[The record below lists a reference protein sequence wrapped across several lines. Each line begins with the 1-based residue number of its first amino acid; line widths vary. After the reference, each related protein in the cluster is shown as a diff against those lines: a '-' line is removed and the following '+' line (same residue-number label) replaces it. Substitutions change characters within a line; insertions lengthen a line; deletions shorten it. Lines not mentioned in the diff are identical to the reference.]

1 MLYTYEE
8 LFQILGSY
16 YKVKKEVEKGNYQK
30 ISHGLYT
37 DKSIYSSELESIF
50 LRYPNSILT
59 LESAFAYYEICDY
72 VPDKYVIA
80 TSQNAHKIEN
90 PKIEQIYIT
99 NKILNIGKESIRTK
113 YGFINIYDRERM
125 LIELI
130 RLKAKLSY
138 SLFKE
143 VINSYRKLFNEGK
156 IDNNKS
162 IKYCSLFKNG
172 ESTK

>member
-1 MLYTYEE
+1 
-8 LFQILGSY
+8 
-16 YKVKKEVEKGNYQK
+16 
-30 ISHGLYT
+30 
-37 DKSIYSSELESIF
+37 
-50 LRYPNSILT
+50 
-59 LESAFAYYEICDY
+59 
-72 VPDKYVIA
+72 
-80 TSQNAHKIEN
+80 
-90 PKIEQIYIT
+90 
-99 NKILNIGKESIRTK
+99 
-113 YGFINIYDRERM
+113 M